1 MNHMLKKLSFITA
14 GLVLV
19 TCTVQA
25 QTKEELSKITAT
37 YDKQE
42 AVALLE
48 QIKQSEQQQLAA
60 AKLVAAER
68 GLPLS
73 YIDDR
78 GEPVILT
85 GIDAAGELIYTT
97 THNFL
102 GVRTINAQ
110 PLYNNGGMGL
120 NIQGQGINAGIWDGG
135 YVRQTHVALTGR
147 VTYGEPNKAI
157 SNHGTHVGGTMISDG
172 TGNVAT
178 RGVAFNGTL
187 ISFDFDSDTSEMT
200 QQAVAGM
207 LISNHSYG
215 REVDGSTPLSVY
227 GKYDGVAS
235 TFDAIANTFDFYLP
249 VVSAG
254 NDRNSGLNPSKN
266 GFDLLTDRSLSKNVM
281 TVGAIENV
289 SNYSGPSSVNMSGFS
304 SFGPPDDGRVK
315 PDIVAKGVGVISTG
329 SANDTAIATLQGTSM
344 SAPMVSGGLMLLQQL
359 YNQQQGSFMRAYT
372 AKGLVLMTT
381 KEAGT
386 SPGPDY
392 RFGWGLMDVG
402 AAAQHI
408 LAMNNSTVIDER
420 TLAQGATYTR
430 TVTANG
436 PVLKVGISWNDP
448 AGTVPD
454 NTVDNRQP
462 NLVNDLDIKLTD
474 SNGVDHFP
482 WKLNPLQPGAAASK
496 GVNDV
501 DNIEIVEIQAPT
513 GTYTITV
520 SHKGNLTG
528 GAPIERYALLI
539 NGADTGTLSNRQNEL
554 QSFVMYPNPA
564 KEFVTIGFNN
574 SLSGDKVVVEIYD
587 ILGQLVSATKFENTP
602 NFEQTVNISNLK
614 SGLYLV
620 RVGDGNAFTTK
631 KLVIN

>member
-1 MNHMLKKLSFITA
+1 MLRKLSLITA
-14 GLVLV
+14 GFALFANAG
-19 TCTVQA
+19 QA
-25 QTKEELSKITAT
+25 QTKEELAKITAT
-37 YDKQE
+37 YDKQQ
-42 AVALLE
+42 AVEFLE
-48 QIKQSEQQQLAA
+48 QVKQNEQQQLAA
-60 AKLVAAER
+60 AKLVATQR

-85 GIDAAGELIYTT
+85 GIDAVGELIYTT

-102 GVRTINAQ
+102 GVRTINAHT
-110 PLYNNGGMGL
+110 LYNGGALGL

-135 YVRQTHVALTGR
+135 YVRQTHVAVVGR
-147 VTYGEPNKAI
+147 VTYGEPNKSV

-172 TGNVAT
+172 TGNIAT

-187 ISFDFDSDTSEMT
+187 LSYDFDTDTSEMT
-200 QQAVAGM
+200 QQASAGM

-215 REVDGSTPLSVY
+215 RQVDGSTPLSVY
-227 GKYDGVAS
+227 GKYDGLAS
-235 TFDAIANTFDFYLP
+235 TFDAITNAFDYYLP

-254 NDRNSGLNPSKN
+254 NDRGSGLNSSKN
-266 GFDLLTDRSLSKNVM
+266 GFDLLTDRSLSKNSM
-281 TVGAIENV
+281 TVGAVENV
-289 SNYSGPSSVNMSGFS
+289 ASYTGPSSVTMSSFS
-304 SFGPPDDGRVK
+304 SFGPPDDGRIK
-315 PDIVAKGVGVISTG
+315 PDIVAKGVGVISLG
-329 SANDTAIATLQGTSM
+329 SSSDTAIATLQGTSM

-359 YNQQQGSFMRAYT
+359 YNQQHGAFMRAFT
-372 AKGLVLMTT
+372 AKGLALITA
-381 KEAGT
+381 KEAGI

-408 LAMNNSTVIDER
+408 LDNNNESLIDER
-420 TLAQGATYTR
+420 TLDQGATYTR

-436 PVLKVGISWNDP
+436 PILKVGISWNDP
-448 AGTVPD
+448 AGAIPS
-454 NTVDNRQP
+454 NTVDNPQP
-462 NLVNDLDIKLTD
+462 ALVNDLDIKLTD
-474 SNGVDHFP
+474 ANGVEYFP
-482 WKLNPLQPGAAASK
+482 WKLDPAQPSQAASK

-501 DNIEIVEIQAPT
+501 DNIEIVEIQAPA

-528 GAPIERYALLI
+528 GGSTERYALLI

-554 QSFVMYPNPA
+554 QNFVMYPNPA

-574 SLSGDKVVVEIYD
+574 SLSGNKVVVEIYD
-587 ILGQLVSATKFENTP
+587 ILGQLVSNNKFDNTP
-602 NFEQTVNISNLK
+602 NFEQTINTSNLK

-620 RVGDGNAFTTK
+620 RIGDGNVFSTK
-631 KLVIN
+631 KLVIK